1 METRMQSMWSE
12 KLLLIEGNHLIY
24 QGKASQEQQQQ
35 ITGKRQLSVEST
47 WLEKVKETRYNV
59 LRETSLLHFLDDAM
73 SRQQNDDSD
82 NDGQKNS
89 SEKFKLSKVETT
101 TTSYMDHNSAAS
113 SLSES
118 CSTLSDSSR
127 RRSVGTAAA

>member
-1 METRMQSMWSE
+1 MQSMWSD

-24 QGKASQEQQQQ
+24 QGKTSHHQHQQ
-35 ITGKRQLSVEST
+35 ITGKRQLGVEST

-73 SRQQNDDSD
+73 SRQKNDDS
-82 NDGQKNS
+82 NNNGQRNS

-101 TTSYMDHNSAAS
+101 TTSFLDHDSATS
-113 SLSES
+113 SLTES
-118 CSTLSDSSR
+118 CTSLADSSR
-127 RRSVGTAAA
+127 RCSVGTAAA